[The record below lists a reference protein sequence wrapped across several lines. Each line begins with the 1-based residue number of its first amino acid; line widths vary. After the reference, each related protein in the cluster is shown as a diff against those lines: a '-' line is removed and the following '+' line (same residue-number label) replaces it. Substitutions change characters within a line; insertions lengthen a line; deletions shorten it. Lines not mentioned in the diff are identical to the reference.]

1 MGLSWHEWASLKRE
15 WNERFKG
22 PRVPKKAQFTHEQI
36 EYNVFLFDELLKGP
50 KSLKISLTFRFDKLW
65 HLSKSVHT
73 GEYSQIL
80 TSDKCQVSNKKYILF
95 LLLIQN
101 KIQTSKRICSCLN
114 QENISSTLRT
124 THQQRSSFPLI
135 RLASKK
141 KTGTV
146 RKSSVRFY

>member
-1 MGLSWHEWASLKRE
+1 MYTRTSWIH
-15 WNERFKG
+15 RFFV
-22 PRVPKKAQFTHEQI
+22 RWPK
-36 EYNVFLFDELLKGP
+36 LLKIFN
-50 KSLKISLTFRFDKLW
+50 ISLTFRFDKLW

-141 KTGTV
+141 KKNGNCQKKFCQILLNLYSLK
-146 RKSSVRFY
+146 RPFRI